1 MKKVVTTII
10 GVASFALFSTS
21 AFAYEVEKGDTIGK
35 IADSHGLS
43 LEEIIELNPQIE
55 DINLIFPGEEVHTE
69 KEELALYISENGN
82 GNVEVQQQQEV
93 VVQQPVQ
100 EEYNYEQPQPQ
111 PQPQQQ
117 QVQQVQKPEPVQ
129 STPVSTKTQSDGN
142 NWGALARCESGGNP
156 NVVSSNGLYHG
167 LYQFDAQTWQSVG
180 GSGVASQASA
190 AEQTQRAQILYSQRG
205 SQPWPICG
213 KNL

>member
-21 AFAYEVEKGDTIGK
+21 AFAYEVEEGDTIGK

-82 GNVEVQQQQEV
+82 VEVQQQQEV
-93 VVQQPVQ
+93 IVQQPVQ
-100 EEYNYEQPQPQ
+100 EEYNHEQSV
-111 PQPQQQ
+111 PQQQVQ

-129 STPVSTKTQSDGN
+129 STPVSTQAQSDGN
-142 NWGALARCESGGNP
+142 NWGALAKCESGGNP

-167 LYQFDAQTWQSVG
+167 LYQFDAQTWKSVG

-205 SQPWPICG
+205 SQPWPVCG
-213 KNL
+213 SNL

>member
-10 GVASFALFSTS
+10 GVASFALFSTT

-43 LEEIIELNPQIE
+43 LEEITELNPQIE

-69 KEELALYISENGN
+69 EEELALYISEN

-93 VVQQPVQ
+93 VVQHPVQVQ
-100 EEYNYEQPQPQ
+100 EEYDYVQSVPQ
-111 PQPQQQ
+111 QQQ

-129 STPVSTKTQSDGN
+129 STPVSTQTQSDGN
-142 NWGALARCESGGNP
+142 NWGALAKCESGGNP

-180 GSGVASQASA
+180 GSGVASQTSA
-190 AEQTQRAQILYSQRG
+190 AEQTQRAKILYSQRG
-205 SQPWPICG
+205 SQPWPVCG
-213 KNL
+213 SNL

>member
-10 GVASFALFSTS
+10 GVASFALFSTT
-21 AFAYEVEKGDTIGK
+21 AFAYEVEEGDTIGK
-35 IADSHGLS
+35 IADSHSLS
-43 LEEIIELNPQIE
+43 LEEIIELNPQIQ

-82 GNVEVQQQQEV
+82 VEVQQQQEAI
-93 VVQQPVQ
+93 VQQPVQ
-100 EEYNYEQPQPQ
+100 EEYNYVQSEPEQQ
-111 PQPQQQ
+111 
-117 QVQQVQKPEPVQ
+117 QQVQKPEPVQ
-129 STPVSTKTQSDGN
+129 STPVSTQTQSDGN
-142 NWGALARCESGGNP
+142 NWGALAKCESGGNP
-156 NVVSSNGLYHG
+156 SVVSSNGLYHG

-205 SQPWPICG
+205 SQPWPVCG
-213 KNL
+213 RNL

>member
-1 MKKVVTTII
+1 MKKVVTAII
-10 GVASFALFSTS
+10 GVASFALFSTSTS

-82 GNVEVQQQQEV
+82 VEVQQQQEV
-93 VVQQPVQ
+93 IVQQPVQ
-100 EEYNYEQPQPQ
+100 EEYNYVQTVPVPE
-111 PQPQQQ
+111 QQQ
-117 QVQQVQKPEPVQ
+117 QQQVQKPEPVQ
-129 STPVSTKTQSDGN
+129 STPVSTQTQSDGN
-142 NWGALARCESGGNP
+142 NWGALAKCESGGNP

-190 AEQTQRAQILYSQRG
+190 AEQTQRAKILYSQRG
-205 SQPWPICG
+205 SQPWPVCG
-213 KNL
+213 SNL

>member
-1 MKKVVTTII
+1 MKKVVATII
-10 GVASFALFSTS
+10 GAASFALFSTS

-43 LEEIIELNPQIE
+43 LEEIIGLNPQIE

-82 GNVEVQQQQEV
+82 VEVQQQQEV
-93 VVQQPVQ
+93 IVQQPVQ
-100 EEYNYEQPQPQ
+100 EEYNYVQTVPE
-111 PQPQQQ
+111 Q
-117 QVQQVQKPEPVQ
+117 QVQQVQKTEPVQ
-129 STPVSTKTQSDGN
+129 ATPVSTQTQSDGN
-142 NWGALARCESGGNP
+142 NWGALAKCESGGNP

-167 LYQFDAQTWQSVG
+167 LYQFDAQTWKSVG

-190 AEQTQRAQILYSQRG
+190 SEQTQRAKILYSQRG
-205 SQPWPICG
+205 SQPWPVCG
-213 KNL
+213 SNL

>member
-35 IADSHGLS
+35 IADSHSLS
-43 LEEIIELNPQIE
+43 LEEIIELNPQIQ

-82 GNVEVQQQQEV
+82 VEVQQQEV
-93 VVQQPVQ
+93 IVQQPVQ
-100 EEYNYEQPQPQ
+100 EEYNYVQSEPEK
-111 PQPQQQ
+111 QQ
-117 QVQQVQKPEPVQ
+117 QVQQAQKPEPVQ
-129 STPVSTKTQSDGN
+129 STPVSTQTQSDGN
-142 NWGALARCESGGNP
+142 NWGALAKCESGGNP

-190 AEQTQRAQILYSQRG
+190 SEQTQRAKILYSQRG
-205 SQPWPICG
+205 SQPWPVCG
-213 KNL
+213 RNL

>member
-1 MKKVVTTII
+1 MKKVVATII
-10 GVASFALFSTS
+10 GAASFALFSTS

-43 LEEIIELNPQIE
+43 LEEIIGLNPQIE

-69 KEELALYISENGN
+69 EEELVLYISEN

-93 VVQQPVQ
+93 IVQQPVQ
-100 EEYNYEQPQPQ
+100 EEYNYVQAVPEQQV
-111 PQPQQQ
+111 Q
-117 QVQQVQKPEPVQ
+117 QVQQVQKTEPVQ
-129 STPVSTKTQSDGN
+129 ATPVSTQTQSDGN
-142 NWGALARCESGGNP
+142 NWGALAKCESGGNP

-167 LYQFDAQTWQSVG
+167 LYQFDAQTWKSVG

-190 AEQTQRAQILYSQRG
+190 SEQTQRAKILYSQRG
-205 SQPWPICG
+205 SQPWPVCG
-213 KNL
+213 SNL

>member
-43 LEEIIELNPQIE
+43 LEEIIELNPQIQ

-82 GNVEVQQQQEV
+82 VEVQQQQEV
-93 VVQQPVQ
+93 IVQQPVQ
-100 EEYNYEQPQPQ
+100 EEYNYVQTEPE
-111 PQPQQQ
+111 QQ

-129 STPVSTKTQSDGN
+129 STPASTQTQSDGN
-142 NWGALARCESGGNP
+142 NWESLAKCESGGNP

-190 AEQTQRAQILYSQRG
+190 SEQTQRAKILYSQRG
-205 SQPWPICG
+205 SQPWPVCG
-213 KNL
+213 RNL

>member
-35 IADSHGLS
+35 IADSHSLS
-43 LEEIIELNPQIE
+43 LEEIIELNPQIQ

-69 KEELALYISENGN
+69 KEELALYISENE
-82 GNVEVQQQQEV
+82 NVEVQ
-93 VVQQPVQ
+93 QQPVQ
-100 EEYNYEQPQPQ
+100 EEYNYVQTVPEQ
-111 PQPQQQ
+111 QQQ
-117 QVQQVQKPEPVQ
+117 QVQQAQKPEPVQ
-129 STPVSTKTQSDGN
+129 STPVSTQTQSDGN
-142 NWGALARCESGGNP
+142 NWGALAKCESGGNP

-190 AEQTQRAQILYSQRG
+190 SEQTQRAKILYSQRG
-205 SQPWPICG
+205 SQPWPVCG
-213 KNL
+213 RNL

>member
-10 GVASFALFSTS
+10 GVATFALFSTS

-43 LEEIIELNPQIE
+43 LEEITELNPQIE

-82 GNVEVQQQQEV
+82 VEVQQQQEV
-93 VVQQPVQ
+93 VVQQPVKVQ
-100 EEYNYEQPQPQ
+100 EEYDYVQSV
-111 PQPQQQ
+111 PQQQ

-129 STPVSTKTQSDGN
+129 SAPVSTQTQSDGN
-142 NWGALARCESGGNP
+142 NWGSLAKCESGGNP

-190 AEQTQRAQILYSQRG
+190 AEQTQRAKILYSQRG
-205 SQPWPICG
+205 SQPWPVCG
-213 KNL
+213 SNL

>member
-10 GVASFALFSTS
+10 GVASFALFSTT
-21 AFAYEVEKGDTIGK
+21 AFAYEVEEGDTIGK
-35 IADSHGLS
+35 IADSHSLS
-43 LEEIIELNPQIE
+43 LEEIIELNPQIQ

-82 GNVEVQQQQEV
+82 VEVQQQQEAI
-93 VVQQPVQ
+93 VQQPVQ
-100 EEYNYEQPQPQ
+100 EEYNYVQSEPEQQ
-111 PQPQQQ
+111 
-117 QVQQVQKPEPVQ
+117 QQVQKPEPVQ
-129 STPVSTKTQSDGN
+129 STPVSTQIQSDGN
-142 NWGALARCESGGNP
+142 NWGALAKCESGGNP
-156 NVVSSNGLYHG
+156 SVVSSNGLYHG

-205 SQPWPICG
+205 SQPWPVCG
-213 KNL
+213 RNL

>member
-21 AFAYEVEKGDTIGK
+21 AFAYEVEEGDTIGK
-35 IADSHGLS
+35 IADSHRLS

-82 GNVEVQQQQEV
+82 VEVQQQQEV
-93 VVQQPVQ
+93 IVQHPVQ
-100 EEYNYEQPQPQ
+100 EEYNYEQSV
-111 PQPQQQ
+111 PQQQ
-117 QVQQVQKPEPVQ
+117 QVQQVQKLEPVQ
-129 STPVSTKTQSDGN
+129 STPVSTQTQSDGN
-142 NWGALARCESGGNP
+142 NWGALAKCESGGNP

-190 AEQTQRAQILYSQRG
+190 AEQTQRAKILYSQRG
-205 SQPWPICG
+205 SQPWPVCG
-213 KNL
+213 RNL

>member
-43 LEEIIELNPQIE
+43 LEEITELNPQIE

-82 GNVEVQQQQEV
+82 VEVQEEV
-93 VVQQPVQ
+93 IVQQPAQ
-100 EEYNYEQPQPQ
+100 EEYNYEQSV
-111 PQPQQQ
+111 PQQQ

-129 STPVSTKTQSDGN
+129 STPVSTQTQSDGN
-142 NWGALARCESGGNP
+142 NWGALAKCESGGNP
-156 NVVSSNGLYHG
+156 SVVSSNGLYHG
-167 LYQFDAQTWQSVG
+167 LYQFDSQTWKSVG
-180 GSGVASQASA
+180 GTGVASQASA
-190 AEQTQRAQILYSQRG
+190 AEQTHRAKILYSQRG
-205 SQPWPICG
+205 SQPWPVCG
-213 KNL
+213 SNL